1 MMQESGTETKSNGSA
16 IQNGSS
22 GGNHLLQCA
31 SLREGRSNGETP
43 AADAG
48 AAELVHVQQQQV
60 LWPVGRRAARAR
72 GAGEGPGRGAALQLA
87 ARTRR
92 PGVLEARLAG
102 RPAVSGIWRPGGGLQ
117 RLVLRPLGA
126 ESLGPPP
133 CPPSWRAVVKD
144 ELECTSGRPSQ
155 APPWQPE
162 AELFGLK

>member
-60 LWPVGRRAARAR
+60 LAFTKISCGMSDFY
-72 GAGEGPGRGAALQLA
+72 AG
-87 ARTRR
+87 TR
-92 PGVLEARLAG
+92 L
-102 RPAVSGIWRPGGGLQ
+102 
-117 RLVLRPLGA
+117 
-126 ESLGPPP
+126 
-133 CPPSWRAVVKD
+133 
-144 ELECTSGRPSQ
+144 
-155 APPWQPE
+155 
-162 AELFGLK
+162 